1 MNPPFVSGSSDC
13 ITSGNLWQHSF
24 QALHLVNV
32 GVVNL
37 VQKPD
42 AWRLEGI
49 LLGQPDEHPPGASF
63 VRSVLG
69 PAELDHKLVHA
80 FEDGHLKQE

>member
-1 MNPPFVSGSSDC
+1 M
-13 ITSGNLWQHSF
+13 GNLQQLLF

-32 GVVNL
+32 GMVNL

-49 LLGQPDEHPPGASF
+49 LLGQPDKHLPGASF
-63 VRSVLG
+63 VRSVLW

-80 FEDGHLKQE
+80 SEDSHLSRDNRGIE

>member
-1 MNPPFVSGSSDC
+1 MKALVGLLCDC
-13 ITSGNLWQHSF
+13 KTLGNLLQPSF

-42 AWRLEGI
+42 ARRLEGI
-49 LLGQPDEHPPGASF
+49 LLGQPDEHLPYSAF
-63 VRSVLG
+63 VGSVLW
-69 PAELDHKLVHA
+69 PAEFDHKLVHA
-80 FEDGHLKQE
+80 FKDGHLKQE